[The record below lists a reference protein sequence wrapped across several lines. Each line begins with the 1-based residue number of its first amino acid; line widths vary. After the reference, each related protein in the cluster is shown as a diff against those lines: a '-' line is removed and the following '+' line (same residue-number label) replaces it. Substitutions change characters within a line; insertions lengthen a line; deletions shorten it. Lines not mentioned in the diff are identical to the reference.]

1 MSESPKPGSWWQTLP
16 GLLTALAATI
26 TALSGFVA
34 LLFQNGILGHK
45 SEPKAEVVAT
55 TASQGA
61 APASAPS
68 PAVKPTPDPS
78 PAAQTSPAQDAKA
91 RRPWSDAEAVLLGRD
106 GKTTRLRAETFCSC
120 ISVNHEIELDGNQSI
135 PFEKMAS
142 IEVLQADENTVP
154 NAKAKLKLTLV
165 DGTELSG
172 SVAADCDLFGY
183 NNVGR
188 FTTFYH
194 RLRSVRFE

>member
-1 MSESPKPGSWWQTLP
+1 MSDSPKPGSWWQTLP

-34 LLFQNGILGHK
+34 LLFQNGVLGHK
-45 SEPKAEVVAT
+45 SEPKVEVAATAASRAAE
-55 TASQGA
+55 
-61 APASAPS
+61 PAPS
-68 PAVKPTPDPS
+68 PSVKPPTPAPS
-78 PAAQTSPAQDAKA
+78 SAAQASPAQDAKA
-91 RRPWSDAEAVLLGRD
+91 RRPWSEAEAVLLGRD

-142 IEVLQADENTVP
+142 IEVLQADESTVP

-194 RLRSVRFE
+194 RLRSIRFE

>member
-1 MSESPKPGSWWQTLP
+1 MSESPKPASWWQTLP

-34 LLFQNGILGHK
+34 LLFQNGVLGHK

-55 TASQGA
+55 ATA
-61 APASAPS
+61 APQVAEPRASATPTSSTSPSAHASAPQG
-68 PAVKPTPDPS
+68 T
-78 PAAQTSPAQDAKA
+78 KA
-91 RRPWSDAEAVLLGRD
+91 RRPWSEAEAVLLGRD
-106 GKTTRLRAETFCSC
+106 GKTTRLRAETFSSC
-120 ISVNHEIELDGNQSI
+120 ISVNHEIDLDGNQAI

-142 IEVLQADENTVP
+142 IDVLQADENTVP
-154 NAKAKLKLTLV
+154 NAKAKLKLTLE

-183 NNVGR
+183 NNIGR